1 MDGSSLSKEL
11 LFIQENEKVPY
22 DLLSKF
28 AEEPK
33 YLELYIQKYGLK
45 FYQKCIFSLTHIS
58 FDVQE
63 AQRKW
68 DQIIKHRKELNTL
81 LKRDVGLKVAAF
93 DFLDNFAIR
102 DFDMS
107 VIETGKI
114 ADIVDFATTDQLTAL
129 YVRSIFDE
137 ILYKEFEQY
146 LRNKNTLSLLMID
159 IDDFKTLNDTYG
171 HQKGD
176 DVLRKIGEIL
186 LDTVRKSDIACRYG
200 GEELSVIMPHTDM
213 ETAFDVAERIRK
225 TIENTD
231 IDGIKTTISIGVSET
246 TESLKDAEELVKQAD
261 DALYLAKNEGKNRVC
276 KSNETIY

>member
-28 AEEPK
+28 SEEPK

-81 LKRDVGLKVAAF
+81 LNRDVGLKVAAF

>member
-231 IDGIKTTISIGVSET
+231 IDGIKTTLSIGVSET